1 MCYDLEK
8 KRFMEKSLF
17 EREFEKDNCGMGFI
31 ANIDGLKTNKTI
43 KDGIRILMGLE
54 HRGASGY
61 DSETGD
67 GAGLLFEIPDAF
79 FRDICENLP
88 KMGELSSRHFREKL
102 KFRLNFL
109 IFHKFCELGI
119 PENPGFFQ
127 IFPENSGF
135 SKFFWIFPEFSGKN
149 SPKNPGFPLGKA
161 LFLVSNLHI

>member
-1 MCYDLEK
+1 MEN
-8 KRFMEKSLF
+8 KRFLEKSLF

-88 KMGELSSRHFREKL
+88 KA
-102 KFRLNFL
+102 
-109 IFHKFCELGI
+109 
-119 PENPGFFQ
+119 
-127 IFPENSGF
+127 GF
-135 SKFFWIFPEFSGKN
+135 SIWGYFKKITGIAKEAVTEIKSIKDGD
-149 SPKNPGFPLGKA
+149 SPQ
-161 LFLVSNLHI
+161 